1 MSSLQQLGK
10 DTLSVEVTNISKHGI
25 WMITGDKELFLGYDQ
40 FPWFK
45 DVSVGKIIN
54 VEEPSPGHFY
64 WPDLDVDLG
73 IESIEHPERFPL
85 KSGDNILS
93 SNLEPI

>member
-1 MSSLQQLGK
+1 MMNSEQLGK
-10 DTLSVEVTNISKHGI
+10 IASEVEVTNISTHGI
-25 WMITGDKELFLGYDQ
+25 WLLVGERELFLSYED

-45 DVSVGKIIN
+45 EVPIGNILR
-54 VEEPSPGHFY
+54 VEQPTPGHFY

-85 KSGDNILS
+85 KAKVSQERG
-93 SNLEPI
+93 